1 MSRLPC
7 AAALL
12 SCLLALTLGCDN
24 NLWWEYRD
32 DPYLATMAKK
42 GEPEVLRNLNSTN
55 RDQRQMALRIVAT
68 QAGEQRRRGN
78 HAAAKQLDDL
88 ILRRYAIEKDPVVRA
103 CVVRVCAPAVGRSET
118 MVVFLRERIATGEF
132 PGYAALSLAALAP
145 RGAYSD
151 IEPLTRHPAP
161 EVRLQAAVALTVLA
175 DPQGFD
181 SVTQVWRSMQP
192 HLWPDRIDGVALAEA
207 KASLDMRARRGF
219 GRPLY

>member
-1 MSRLPC
+1 MKRLP
-7 AAALL
+7 AALAIL
-12 SCLLALTLGCDN
+12 SCLLTLTPGCDN

-42 GEPEVLRNLNSTN
+42 GETEVLRNLNSTN

-78 HAAAKQLDDL
+78 HDAARQLDEL

-103 CVVRVCAPAVGRSET
+103 CVVRVCAPAVGRSEA
-118 MVVFLRERIATGEF
+118 MVVFLRERIAAGEF

-145 RGAYSD
+145 RGAFSD

-161 EVRLQAAVALTVLA
+161 EVRLQAAVALTVLG
-175 DPQGFD
+175 DPQGFEP
-181 SVTQVWRSMQP
+181 VAQVWRNMQP
-192 HLWPDRIDGVALAEA
+192 GLWPDRIDGVPLAEA
-207 KASLDMRARRGF
+207 KNGLDMRARRGF
-219 GRPLY
+219 RRPLY